1 MKGDGREMGSEMTN
15 ALLIWSKSRTIQF
28 SILDSWRR
36 IGEGML
42 RGCED
47 WEMKG
52 REWKGRL
59 EMEME

>member
-1 MKGDGREMGSEMTN
+1 MHCLFGTNPGRF
-15 ALLIWSKSRTIQF
+15 QF